1 VSVFTDIEA
10 AVVTALTASPALAGG
25 HVLRGRD
32 LPVPTTRAEQVDV
45 SLANSRGQGRTLD
58 GAYNRWATAVVLRL
72 RARASAGQGGT
83 DAVDA
88 LLTATFARLAAA
100 TPPAGIARWT
110 LEPDIEWSVDEADQ
124 TLVEARLLL
133 RVDHFTGAALAAA
146 T

>member
-1 VSVFTDIEA
+1 MSAFTDIEA

-25 HVLRGRD
+25 HVQRGRD
-32 LPVPTTRAEQVDV
+32 LPVPMGRAEQVDV
-45 SLANSRGQGRTLD
+45 ALASSRGQGRTLD

-88 LLTATFARLAAA
+88 LLSAVFTRLAAA
-100 TPPAGIARWT
+100 SPPAGVARWT

-124 TLVEARLLL
+124 TLVEARLVL
-133 RVDHFTGAALAAA
+133 RVDHFTGTALAAA